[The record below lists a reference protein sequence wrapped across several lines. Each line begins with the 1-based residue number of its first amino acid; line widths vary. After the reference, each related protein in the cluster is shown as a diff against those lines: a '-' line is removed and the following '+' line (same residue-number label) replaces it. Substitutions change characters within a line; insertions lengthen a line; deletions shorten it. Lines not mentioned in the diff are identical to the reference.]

1 LSVDVADLYRKYG
14 PMVFR
19 RCYSLLKDEALAEDA
34 VQDVFLR
41 VLARRE
47 TLRPDY
53 PSSLLYRIATNV
65 SLNAL
70 RSRRRSRM
78 TGDPDLLDSIASSE
92 DLAGSAVAR
101 GLLDFIFRTDS
112 SDPTRTS
119 TRTIAVLHYVDGL
132 TLEETAEIAGM
143 SVSGVRKR
151 LRVLKDRVRAEG
163 ESLR

>member
-1 LSVDVADLYRKYG
+1 MSVDVEELYRKYG

-19 RCYSLLKDEALAEDA
+19 RCFALLKDESLAEDA
-34 VQDVFLR
+34 AQDVFVR
-41 VLARRE
+41 VLNRRDS
-47 TLRPDY
+47 LRAEY
-53 PSSLLYRIATNV
+53 PCSLLYRIATNV

-70 RSRRRSRM
+70 RSRRRSRT
-78 TGDPDLLDSIASSE
+78 TGDPDLLDAIASSE
-92 DLAGSAVAR
+92 DLQGGVAAR
-101 GLLDFIFRTDS
+101 GLLDFIFRSDS
-112 SDPTRTS
+112 EDPARTS

-163 ESLR
+163 ESLI